1 MTGVSPS
8 RLPLCIA
15 VTGATGTVGRETV
28 ARLAPIC
35 HVRSLTRDPIRAAQR
50 GTAGKLVAADCAVPQ
65 TLVEALRGA
74 DALFAITSDPLQ
86 PDHDRNLLA
95 AAREAGVP
103 RVVKLSAMAVTD
115 PRAQDL
121 ITRRQ
126 RESEE
131 LVRSA
136 GLDWTLLRPRAYMT
150 NTLSWAATIKSHG
163 VVRALYGTSPN
174 ACIDPRDIA
183 RAAAHVLTTPGHH
196 QQAYSFSGPH
206 AMSALDQTRC
216 LSQVLDRRI
225 DFEELTEEQAFSAW
239 CKRYN
244 APMANALLDSAR
256 RQAAGAKER
265 VTASVEQLTG
275 QAPASYAQWAR
286 DHSAAFA

>member
-1 MTGVSPS
+1 M
-8 RLPLCIA
+8 
-15 VTGATGTVGRETV
+15 TGATGTVGRETV

-35 HVRSLTRDPIRAAQR
+35 HVRSLTRDPVRAAER
-50 GTAGKLVAADCAVPQ
+50 GTAGRLVAADCNAPH
-65 TLVEALRGA
+65 TLVEALRGV
-74 DALFAITSDPLQ
+74 DALFAITRDPLQ

-95 AAREAGVP
+95 AAWEAGVR

-115 PRAQDL
+115 PQAQDL

-131 LVRSA
+131 LVRSS

-150 NTLSWAATIKSHG
+150 NTLSWSATIKSHG
-163 VVRALYGTSPN
+163 VVRALYGTAPN

-183 RAAAHVLTTPGHH
+183 RTAAHVLTTGGHY
-196 QQAYSFSGPH
+196 QQAYSLSGPQPI
-206 AMSALDQTRC
+206 SALDQVRC

-225 DFEELTEEQAFSAW
+225 DFEELTEEQAFAAW
-239 CKRYN
+239 AERYD
-244 APMANALLDSAR
+244 ALMAGALLDSAR
-256 RQAAGAKER
+256 RQAAGAKKR
-265 VTASVEQLTG
+265 VTSGVEQLTG
-275 QAPASYAQWAR
+275 QAPASYDRWAQ